1 MAYNTPDELIVF
13 SKLTFEVITPQEV
26 ETALNNA
33 MIVVDFVSPLEDNPR
48 SLRAHTLRKLV
59 EANLATASLW
69 DVIAH
74 RFALDLPDNRIIAA
88 LGFQVGADAPHA
100 IDLQGA
106 LIRASTRYRD
116 EGNRL
121 LKGIKPILA
130 TLRASKKSG

>member
-13 SKLTFEVITPQEV
+13 SKLTYEVITPTEV

-33 MIVVDFVSPLEDNPR
+33 MIVVDFVSPLEDNDR
-48 SLRAHTLRKLV
+48 SIRAHTLRKLV
-59 EANLATASLW
+59 EINLATAALW

-116 EGNRL
+116 EGNRM
-121 LKGIKPILA
+121 LKAIKPVLA
-130 TLRASKKSG
+130 TLRASK